1 MKTRNSNDRF
11 GIYITHESEVRK
23 LSRKLNYS
31 IDEILTAVQEV
42 GFNEEEIE
50 EYIRD
55 RYDRS
60 LY

>member
-11 GIYITHESEVRK
+11 GIYTAHESEVRK
-23 LSRKLNYS
+23 LSRKLNFS